1 MMLPPA
7 AMIGPTSSAI
17 EIPESFNLADWL
29 LDARVREGRGDRVAL
44 RLPDRELTYRDVQAL
59 ADRFATVLVGLGLR
73 REERVFLALP
83 DGAEFAG
90 ALFGV
95 LKAGAVVVMVSPE
108 LGAEAVAAL
117 LDYLAPRFA
126 VIDGRLA
133 GSWAAALGRTRER
146 TTLVTV
152 GEPAP
157 GCPSFE
163 ELARTVAPG
172 FATVATHR
180 DDSAV
185 WLFSGGTT
193 GRPKA
198 VVQSHRSYAF
208 TTVAY
213 GQRTLGLT
221 ERDVT
226 LSVPRLFF
234 GYAMGS
240 NLFFPFSVGA
250 SACLFPE
257 RPTPDAVFAA
267 IRRHRPTLLV
277 NVPTMVNQMV
287 NHPEASSQDLSCL
300 RLATSAGESL
310 PAPLLERWRAAFGVE
325 LLDGLGTAEQWHVFL
340 TNRPGEVR
348 PGTLGRPV
356 DGFDVRVRDEEGRDL
371 PDGECG
377 WLWVRGGARAWGYWR
392 ERDKSEATFRGEWVV
407 TGDLV
412 RREADGCFVYE
423 GRGDD
428 VLKVAGKWFSPA
440 EVESCLL
447 RHPAVAECAVVGV
460 PDASGLTKPHAW
472 VIPREHRAEL
482 ARELQDHVARELQP
496 YKAPRQVHLVET
508 LPRTHLGKID
518 RGRLRESLA
527 GSLDGAGR

>member
-1 MMLPPA
+1 MNP
-7 AMIGPTSSAI
+7 PTSPAF
-17 EIPESFNLADWL
+17 EVPESFNLADWL
-29 LDARVREGRGDRVAL
+29 LDERVREGRGDRVAL
-44 RLPDRELTYRDVQAL
+44 RLPDRELTYLQVQEL
-59 ADRFATVLVGLGLR
+59 ADRFATVLAGLGLR

-83 DGAEFAG
+83 DGAEFVA

-95 LKAGAVVVMVSPE
+95 LKAGAVVVMVNPE
-108 LGAEAVAAL
+108 LGAEATAAL

-133 GSWAAALGRTRER
+133 KVWAEASGRARER
-146 TTLVTV
+146 ATLVTV

-157 GCPSFE
+157 GLPSFE
-163 ELARTVAPG
+163 ELSRTVTRG
-172 FATVATHR
+172 FAAVATHR

-198 VVQSHRSYAF
+198 VVQSHRSYAY

-213 GQRTLGLT
+213 GQRTLGISPD
-221 ERDVT
+221 DVT
-226 LSVPRLFF
+226 LSVPKLYF

-257 RPTPDAVFAA
+257 RATAEAIFAA
-267 IRRHRPTLLV
+267 VRRHRPTLLV

-287 NHPEASSQDLSCL
+287 GHPDAAAQDLSCL
-300 RLATSAGESL
+300 RVATSAGEAL

-348 PGTLGRPV
+348 PGTLGRAV

-392 ERDKSEATFRGEWVV
+392 EREKTEATFRGEWVV

-412 RREADGCFVYE
+412 RRDADGWFTYE

-440 EVESCLL
+440 EVEACLL
-447 RHPAVAECAVVGV
+447 RHAAVAECAVVGV
-460 PDASGLTKPHAW
+460 RDANGLVKPHAW
-472 VIPREHRAEL
+472 VIAREARAGL

-496 YKAPRQVHLVET
+496 YKAPREVHVVEA

-518 RGRLRESLA
+518 RGRLRA
-527 GSLDGAGR
+527 PDGALLDRAGG